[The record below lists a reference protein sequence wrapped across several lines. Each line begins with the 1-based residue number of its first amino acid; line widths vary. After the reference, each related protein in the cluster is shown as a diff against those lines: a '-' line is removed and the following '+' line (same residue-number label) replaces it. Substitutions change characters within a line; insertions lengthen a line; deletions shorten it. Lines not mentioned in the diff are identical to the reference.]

1 MSDLKAT
8 VEKDLAAAMKARD
21 TERMGTLR
29 MIVAAIR
36 AEEVAGKTAR
46 ALDDQEIIAVLA
58 REVKKRGEA
67 AEIYQANDRP
77 ELAAKERAEQVIIE
91 EYLPAQLDDA
101 ALTALVDA
109 ALAQVRTETGEEPG
123 MRQMGQVMKVA
134 TAAAAGGVDG
144 KRLSTAVRARLA
156 G

>member
-8 VEKDLAAAMKARD
+8 VEQDLAAAMKERD
-21 TERMGTLR
+21 TERIGTLR
-29 MIVAAIR
+29 MMVAAIR
-36 AEEVAGKTAR
+36 AEEVAGKAAR
-46 ALDDQEIIAVLA
+46 VLDEQEIVAVLA

-77 ELAAKERAEQVIIE
+77 ELAAKERAESAIIE
-91 EYLPAQLDDA
+91 EYLPAQLDDE
-101 ALTALVDA
+101 ALAALVDA
-109 ALAQVRTETGEEPG
+109 AIAQVRTETGEAPG

-144 KRLSTAVRARLA
+144 KRLSTAVRARLV

>member
-21 TERMGTLR
+21 TARVGTLR

-36 AEEVAGKTAR
+36 AEEVAGKSAR
-46 ALDDQEIIAVLA
+46 DLDDQEVIAVLA

-67 AEIYQANDRP
+67 AEIYRSNDRP
-77 ELAAKERAEQVIIE
+77 ELADKERAEQAIIE
-91 EYLPAQLDDA
+91 EYLPAQLDEE
-101 ALTALVDA
+101 ALTALVDDA
-109 ALAQVRTETGEEPG
+109 IAQVRTETGAEPG